1 MPLTGLLKEF
11 IKLETYDMLIRA
23 HLKLWLV
30 ILTALLCCGG
40 CQKPTGHVTL
50 NFSFVNDN
58 SSLQLDT
65 CVYQNAAG
73 NLYEVN
79 DVQYFISHVM
89 LETSAGDWVEISDN
103 QGIHYVDIRIPS
115 TLSWRISDELAT
127 GQYRSIRFL
136 FGLEG
141 GQNTTGNF
149 PNPPE
154 NNMSWPDVLGGGY
167 HYMKINGRW
176 VDETGVKNPFNL
188 HLGRISNDNGT
199 FSDNAFTVTLP
210 LEGFHVLQNESSA
223 LNLQMN
229 VNAWF
234 SNPNIFDLNVFGGSI
249 MQNREAQLLVREN
262 GWNVFS
268 VR

>member
-1 MPLTGLLKEF
+1 MPLTGLLKDF

-58 SSLQLDT
+58 GSLRLDT

-89 LETSAGDWVEISDN
+89 LETSAGDWIEISDN

-210 LEGFHVLQNESSA
+210 LEGFHVPQNESSV

>member
-58 SSLQLDT
+58 GSLRLDT

-89 LETSAGDWVEISDN
+89 LETSAGDWIEISDN
-103 QGIHYVDIRIPS
+103 QGIHYVDIRIPG

-188 HLGRISNDNGT
+188 HLGRISNDNGA
-199 FSDNAFTVTLP
+199 FSDNAFTVTL
-210 LEGFHVLQNESSA
+210 LLNGFSVPKNESSA

-229 VNAWF
+229 VNAWV
-234 SNPNIFDLNVFGGSI
+234 SNPNVFDFNVFGGSI
-249 MQNREAQLLVREN
+249 MQNREAQLLLCEN